1 MKDVRLVVDRYARAL
16 AGAVDKEKDEGLL
29 PRVRDELVRLAGVV
43 RESPEL
49 RRVLASPVVSPEAKS
64 RVVLA
69 IADRMQVAPITR
81 RFLEVVGRH
90 ERLVLL
96 PEIAAAVGREVD
108 RREGIREVELRSA
121 APLADDVRSRVEEAL
136 RAAAGGRIRLAE
148 HVDEELLG
156 GLVARIGGTVIDGSL
171 KTRLERLRARL
182 RSESAAGL
190 AG

>member
-16 AGAVDKEKDEGLL
+16 SRAVADGEGFA
-29 PRVRDELVRLAGVV
+29 RVRDQLAVLARAV
-43 RESPEL
+43 RESPDL
-49 RRVLASPVVSPEAKS
+49 RRVLANPVVSPEGKE
-64 RVVLA
+64 RVILA
-69 IADRMQVAPITR
+69 IADRIGVLPVTR

-90 ERLVLL
+90 ERLLLL
-96 PEIAAAVGREVD
+96 PEIAEAVAREAD
-108 RREGIREVELRSA
+108 RREGVREVELRAA
-121 APLADDVRSRVEEAL
+121 APLPEDVRGRVEGAL
-136 RAAAGGRIRLAE
+136 RAAAGGKVRLRE
-148 HVDEELLG
+148 TVDPDLLG

>member
-16 AGAVDKEKDEGLL
+16 SGAVKDGEEFA
-29 PRVRDELVRLAGVV
+29 RVRDELASLARVL

-49 RRVLASPVVSPEAKS
+49 RRVLANPVVSPEAKT

-69 IADRMQVAPITR
+69 IADRMNLQPITR

-90 ERLVLL
+90 ERLLLL
-96 PEIAAAVGREVD
+96 PEIAAAVGREAD
-108 RREGIREVELRSA
+108 RREGVQEVELRA
-121 APLADDVRSRVEEAL
+121 ATALPDDVRDRLEEAL
-136 RAAAGGRIRLAE
+136 RAAAGGTIRLREA
-148 HVDEELLG
+148 VDPDLLG

-182 RSESAAGL
+182 RSDSAAGL